1 MQKGYNPKTKPSVNN
16 FDINSL
22 YDVHEKIQVSLL
34 TDKFNNKLR
43 PKTTDPL
50 NKPIPKPNKDLS
62 FFHPGRGEIR
72 NDQNKTKNIPHKD
85 YEPIYVPPYYNI
97 KETGFSHVRHED
109 IFRKN

>member
-1 MQKGYNPKTKPSVNN
+1 MQYSKPSVNN

-22 YDVHEKIQVSLL
+22 YDVHEKIQISLI

-43 PKTTDPL
+43 PNPMKPL
-50 NKPIPKPNKDLS
+50 DKPIPKPIKDLS
-62 FFHPGRGEIR
+62 FYHPGREEIR

>member
-1 MQKGYNPKTKPSVNN
+1 MYYPNTKPSVNN

-22 YDVHEKIQVSLL
+22 YDVQERIQVSLY
-34 TDKFNNKLR
+34 TDKFNNSLR
-43 PKTTDPL
+43 PKPMNPL
-50 NKPIPKPNKDLS
+50 DKPIPKPTKDLS

-72 NDQNKTKNIPHKD
+72 NDQNKSKNIPHKD

-97 KETGFSHVRHED
+97 KETGFSNVRHED

>member
-1 MQKGYNPKTKPSVNN
+1 MQYSKPSVNN

-22 YDVHEKIQVSLL
+22 YNVHENIQVSLI

-72 NDQNKTKNIPHKD
+72 NIKTKLKTSR
-85 YEPIYVPPYYNI
+85 I
-97 KETGFSHVRHED
+97 KIMNLFMFLHIIILKRPALVM
-109 IFRKN
+109 

>member
-1 MQKGYNPKTKPSVNN
+1 MYYPNTKPFVNN
-16 FDINSL
+16 FQINSL
-22 YDVHEKIQVSLL
+22 YDVHEKIQVGLL

-43 PKTTDPL
+43 PKPMNPL
-50 NKPIPKPNKDLS
+50 DKPIPKPTKDLS

-72 NDQNKTKNIPHKD
+72 NDQNKSKNIPHKD

-97 KETGFSHVRHED
+97 KETGFSNVRHED